1 MEFNRKYYYH
11 SLKII
16 PLPFEKLYKTILIE
30 KVELVI
36 KKIKWKVHLYEN
48 SVLNTLNHLNY
59 FFESRKCPSQHKD
72 LMQFENDLPQLIKM

>member
-1 MEFNRKYYYH
+1 MEFNLKYYYH

-36 KKIKWKVHLYEN
+36 KKIKWKAHLYEN
-48 SVLNTLNHLNY
+48 SV
-59 FFESRKCPSQHKD
+59 
-72 LMQFENDLPQLIKM
+72 